1 MGNNHKYALVTG
13 ASSGIGWHIA
23 ETLAGKGYSVVA
35 VSNQPIQ
42 LDNLKKS
49 LEQAYGITVIIFSTD
64 LARENSAQQIFE
76 FCEKH
81 SLTVE
86 VLVNNA
92 GMFIFG
98 EAVTADYS
106 AMRSMLSLHM
116 VTPVLL
122 SRMFCESMI
131 SRGNG
136 YIMNISSITAVM
148 PYPGISLYGPTKA
161 FIRHFTRAIRTE
173 MKLYGIKVT
182 CLLPGAVSTAFYGTD
197 KYNTPVFRLLGLM
210 KTPQTVAKAG
220 VNALF
225 KNRPECVPGLLNKII
240 VFLLPLVPHSIIS
253 LINKRTNLVR
263 AKPHQE
269 RHTVSGRTL

>member
-1 MGNNHKYALVTG
+1 MGSNHKYALVTG

-42 LDNLKKS
+42 LDDLKKS

-106 AMRSMLSLHM
+106 AMRSMLNLHM

-173 MKLYGIKVT
+173 MKLYGVKVT

-197 KYNTPVFRLLGLM
+197 KYNTAVFRLLGLM

>member
-1 MGNNHKYALVTG
+1 MGSNHKYALVTG

-98 EAVTADYS
+98 ETVTADYS
-106 AMRSMLSLHM
+106 AMRSMLNLHM

-131 SRGNG
+131 RRGIG

>member
-1 MGNNHKYALVTG
+1 MGSNHKYALVTG

-42 LDNLKKS
+42 LDDLKKS

-106 AMRSMLSLHM
+106 AMRSMLNLHM

-131 SRGNG
+131 RRGIG

>member
-1 MGNNHKYALVTG
+1 
-13 ASSGIGWHIA
+13 
-23 ETLAGKGYSVVA
+23 
-35 VSNQPIQ
+35 

-98 EAVTADYS
+98 ETVTADYS
-106 AMRSMLSLHM
+106 AMRSMLNLHM

-131 SRGNG
+131 RRGIG

-173 MKLYGIKVT
+173 MKLYGVKVT

-225 KNRPECVPGLLNKII
+225 NNRPECVPGLLNKII

>member
-1 MGNNHKYALVTG
+1 MESNHKYALVTG

-35 VSNQPIQ
+35 VSNQPKQ

-106 AMRSMLSLHM
+106 AMRSMLNLHT

-122 SRMFCESMI
+122 SRMFGESMI

-173 MKLYGIKVT
+173 MKLYGVKVT

-263 AKPHQE
+263 AKPLQE
-269 RHTVSGRTL
+269 RRTVSGRTL

>member
-1 MGNNHKYALVTG
+1 MGSNHKYALVTG

-106 AMRSMLSLHM
+106 AMRSMLNLHM

-131 SRGNG
+131 RRGIG